1 MFPVKKVSYD
11 MKKRKTEKYFIKKIN
26 TERYMKSAI
35 PAMKRVLNRE
45 EMKRRNLLNVSLA
58 SENNVFV
65 TVSQRKYNLLLLL
78 SHKVEVEVVL
88 Q

>member
-1 MFPVKKVSYD
+1 

-45 EMKRRNLLNVSLA
+45 EMKRRKLLNVSLA
-58 SENNVFV
+58 LENIVFV
-65 TVSQRKYNLLLLL
+65 TLSLRKYNLLLLL
-78 SHKVEVEVVL
+78 L
-88 Q
+88 L